1 MPMYNPLAGM
11 VRRLDGM
18 YQFTLYDTDY
28 RWSTACEYLS
38 RFSFGPLSRAF
49 DFVGTRAQFAA
60 FEAAIL
66 ADPKED

>member
-38 RFSFGPLSRAF
+38 KFSFGPLSRAF

-60 FEAAIL
+60 FEAAML
-66 ADPKED
+66 KED